1 MGASALALLTAAPV
15 TGCRSRNQDLLLT
28 YFNPEHALSLRYP
41 STWKSEQAQQDG
53 VSYRYFTGPA
63 AGPERKPAATV
74 TLVAGALGL
83 PLDEYARTYLAG
95 NTVESTRDEARPGAR
110 GKQYRFASADGK
122 TRYAQLLLEES
133 AASRTGLP
141 QGPAPRGVPSSAAG
155 ATSGTTVMTV
165 HPSPTQVTTPPPATT
180 AEPSSWVYGLFAQ
193 AEGAGFEAEKGHI
206 DEMLRSF
213 VLERTALYPEERN
226 EKFGFSLRVPPR
238 WSSART
244 FASADTFLQQYT
256 SPAFGT
262 DKKQTVHASLT
273 LTVEPV
279 GGDGSVDTYYK
290 TTMAKLG
297 DTVVALSHTPW
308 RGGYV
313 DVLHSETPVAVTRGK
328 RYFRTAFGRGYTLAC
343 EGRDDIYPRV
353 SRWCDMI
360 AGTLDVGPEVK
371 RP

>member
-1 MGASALALLTAAPV
+1 
-15 TGCRSRNQDLLLT
+15 
-28 YFNPEHALSLRYP
+28 
-41 STWKSEQAQQDG
+41 
-53 VSYRYFTGPA
+53 VSYRYFTGPPT
-63 AGPERKPAATV
+63 GPERKPAATV
-74 TLVAGALGL
+74 TLVAGALGTT
-83 PLDEYARTYLAG
+83 LDEYARTYVAG
-95 NTVESTRDEARPGAR
+95 NPVQSTSDEARPGAR
-110 GKQYRFASADGK
+110 GKQYRFTSADGK
-122 TRYAQLLLEES
+122 TRYALLLLEEG

-141 QGPAPRGVPSSAAG
+141 QPPAPRATASAAAG
-155 ATSGTTVMTV
+155 GTTVMTV
-165 HPSPTQVTTPPPATT
+165 RPSPTPIPTPVPAAT
-180 AEPSSWVYGLFAQ
+180 AEPGSWVYGLFAQ
-193 AEGAGFEAEKGHI
+193 GEGAGFESQKNHI

-213 VLERTALYPEERN
+213 SLERTALYAEERN
-226 EKFGFSLRVPPR
+226 EKFLFALRVPPSWR
-238 WSSART
+238 STRS
-244 FASADTFLQQYT
+244 FASADTFLSQYT
-256 SPAFGT
+256 SPAMGV